1 MSVLQERD
9 RRDAMRDT
17 WLPEMVPAVATTRF
31 VLGRTNASEADAE
44 QAERGD
50 LVVLSCEENQH
61 RGKTLLWF
69 VHALRLPEDYAF
81 VAKMDQDV
89 LLCPAQLMH
98 EMASWSSSGF
108 YGGWPVDVH
117 RQHWKNDRFT
127 FMNGGFAVLSR
138 DLVESVRD
146 TVQLA
151 APLQSEEAKAGGFIE
166 DSVALRE
173 AGIELR
179 GNEDV
184 TLGRLFKQMWSSG
197 RLVLN
202 DGWMGRLSAEEAH
215 RLSAAGESEASWA
228 QRPCA
233 WRHSSD
239 LKQALPYRAAWKGR
253 EARGCRCIC
262 QGTERRLR
270 PPRIEPGRPKP
281 KVPSKLSS
289 DSGAVKL
296 DHTEL

>member
-1 MSVLQERD
+1 MSTSTTRRLLIGVMSVLQERD

-50 LVVLSCEENQH
+50 LVVLSCEKNQH

-117 RQHWKNDRFT
+117 RQHWKNDRFA

-151 APLQSEEAKAGGFIE
+151 APLQSEEAKV
-166 DSVALRE
+166 S
-173 AGIELR
+173 R
-179 GNEDV
+179 GAD
-184 TLGRLFKQMWSSG
+184 LPAACDWS
-197 RLVLN
+197 
-202 DGWMGRLSAEEAH
+202 
-215 RLSAAGESEASWA
+215 
-228 QRPCA
+228 
-233 WRHSSD
+233 
-239 LKQALPYRAAWKGR
+239 
-253 EARGCRCIC
+253 
-262 QGTERRLR
+262 
-270 PPRIEPGRPKP
+270 
-281 KVPSKLSS
+281 
-289 DSGAVKL
+289 
-296 DHTEL
+296 